1 MKDLRIKVDLQIIQG
16 MKCIICHQDGKAESC
31 ESSKNKRNKKGFITY
46 NPKHGINNMMKHME
60 NEHAFDLAQYKLEIV
75 EGCGDVYKMAKKWN
89 IVPPSTIIAFFGFH
103 KPYHKND
110 LNQEGFLKI
119 LFWWY
124 QKDTCFD
131 LL

>member
-1 MKDLRIKVDLQIIQG
+1 
-16 MKCIICHQDGKAESC
+16 
-31 ESSKNKRNKKGFITY
+31 
-46 NPKHGINNMMKHME
+46 ME